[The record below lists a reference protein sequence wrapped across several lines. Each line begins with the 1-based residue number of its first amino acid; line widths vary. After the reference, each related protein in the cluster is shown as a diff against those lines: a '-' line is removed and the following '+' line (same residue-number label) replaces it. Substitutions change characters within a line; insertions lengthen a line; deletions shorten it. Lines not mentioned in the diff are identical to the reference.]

1 MEYSEE
7 WHDIDTCFYKI
18 IESWNMSEGQM
29 SKELNEMVS
38 NGMLEK
44 AMHRK
49 NIIET
54 IIKIVEVAKEQR
66 VVLAILSKEYN
77 IDKKL
82 ENECKYDPVECLAVL
97 FEDNSYFK
105 GLSERLDSLVE
116 KVDTNKLFSK
126 KSIDLSKK
134 IDEHSNRS

>member
-7 WHDIDTCFYKI
+7 WHSIDTSFYKI
-18 IESWNMSEGQM
+18 IESWNTSEGQM
-29 SKELNEMVS
+29 RKELNDMVAS
-38 NGMLEK
+38 GMLEK

-54 IIKIVEVAKEQR
+54 IEKIVEVAKEQR
-66 VVLAILSKEYN
+66 VVLAILSKKYN

-82 ENECKYDPVECLAVL
+82 GNECKYDPVECLAIL
-97 FEDNSYFK
+97 FEDDNYFK
-105 GLSERLDSLVE
+105 SLSDRLDGLVE

-126 KSIDLSKK
+126 KSIDLNQRL
-134 IDEHSNRS
+134 DEYCKGN